1 MHNSYIDFAS
11 YLTPILF
18 GFKYEYPQMS
28 HTPDDRWRT
37 PASLTFY
44 VNRVHGHCLRQL
56 SDCQWV
62 AKRAFLASETGCFSS
77 WKSLFRSPKQPL
89 SGHGIAHTVNRTQQ
103 SVL

>member
-1 MHNSYIDFAS
+1 M
-11 YLTPILF
+11 T
-18 GFKYEYPQMS
+18 

-62 AKRAFLASETGCFSS
+62 AKRAFRASETCCFSS
-77 WKSLFRSPKQPL
+77 
-89 SGHGIAHTVNRTQQ
+89 
-103 SVL
+103 